1 MNLTDIK
8 QRLSGQSNPQIA
20 KQLSKFFK
28 TGKGQYAEGDIFIG
42 IRMPVLRKIAK
53 KALTLPLNDIP
64 KLLKSKIHEHRMLAL
79 LILIYKYQ
87 KADNDLQSKIFKIF
101 IDNRKYV
108 NNWDLVDIS
117 SPHISG
123 AYLLD
128 KDKTVVYKLA
138 KSENLWDRR
147 IAIVSTFAFIRNNQ
161 FEDTFKLAEILLN
174 DKQDLI
180 HKAVGWMLREIGK
193 RDLKSEKNFLK
204 TRYKKMPR
212 TMLRYAIEKFDE
224 PERQKYLKGL
234 V

>member
-8 QRLSGQSNPQIA
+8 QRLSQQSNQQTA
-20 KQLSKFFK
+20 KQLAKFFK
-28 TGKGQYAEGDIFIG
+28 TDKGQYAEGDIFIG

-53 KALTLPLNDIP
+53 NALTLPLNDIP
-64 KLLKSKIHEHRMLAL
+64 KLLKSKFHEHRMLAL

-87 KADNDLQSKIFKIF
+87 KANDDLQSKIFKIF

-123 AYLLD
+123 VYLLD
-128 KDKTVVYKLA
+128 KDKTILYNLA

-161 FEDTFKLAEILLN
+161 FEDTFKIADILLN
-174 DKQDLI
+174 DKHDLI
-180 HKAVGWMLREIGK
+180 HKAVGWMLREVGK
-193 RDLKSEKNFLK
+193 RDLKAEKEFLK
-204 TRYKKMPR
+204 SRYKKMPR

-224 PERQKYLKGL
+224 PERQKYLKNQL
-234 V
+234 